1 MLRFHASKQ
10 IQIIQ
15 RQNSSKVENRRG
27 EEKSSDWSTT
37 WGFIWKYHGMLII
50 SSGISGFNHLNRLV

>member
-1 MLRFHASKQ
+1 MLRFHAPKQ

-50 SSGISGFNHLNRLV
+50 SSGISGF